1 MTFRLATA
9 SDAPRLC
16 EIYNQAIRSQR
27 CTCDIEEVTL
37 EERLAWMESHNCREY
52 PLYVCQE
59 DGKVI
64 GYGYLS
70 PYRFGRAALAH
81 VVEVSYYLDFD
92 YVGQGRGRMLLTFLE
107 ERAKALGYEDLCA
120 VLVSNNPAS
129 IALLE
134 SRGFTCWGCFRGVV
148 HLGGQRTD
156 HIYYGKS
163 VQ

>member
-1 MTFRLATA
+1 MNIRLALTA
-9 SDAPRLC
+9 DAPRLR

-27 CTCDIEEVTL
+27 CTCDTAEVTL

-52 PLYVCQE
+52 PLFVCEE
-59 DGKVI
+59 DGAVM

-81 VVEVSYYLDFD
+81 VAEVSYYLDFD
-92 YVGQGRGRMLLTFLE
+92 YVRRGHGRTLLTFLE
-107 ERAKALGYEDLCA
+107 QQAKALGYETLCA
-120 VLVSNNPAS
+120 VLVGTNPAS

-134 SRGFTCWGCFRGVV
+134 SRGFTRWGCFSGVV

-156 HIYYGKS
+156 HLYYGKTL
-163 VQ
+163 